1 MKSQN
6 SACEHSRLQF
16 SDKSARNQIE
26 SKIYGFELS
35 RKKIVLEQVGLTMFF
50 LWTYFRRATWN
61 LPRFSMS

>member
-35 RKKIVLEQVGLTMFF
+35 RKKIVLEQVG
-50 LWTYFRRATWN
+50 
-61 LPRFSMS
+61 